1 MTNLQKMNW
10 SDEIMLPGTS
20 GRSPQGVLRPVVG
33 LLFGEAGR
41 IHEIGMSVACQ

>member
-1 MTNLQKMNW
+1 MTKMRF
-10 SDEIMLPGTS
+10 PGNS

-41 IHEIGMSVACQ
+41 IQ